1 MRSRLP
7 ELTTNHILPQM
18 KKALMNN
25 LITAYQNLHLL
36 GYYRGG
42 VSVPTIK
49 SGFKA
54 VNTLIEMVESK
65 I

>member
-54 VNTLIEMVESK
+54 VNT
-65 I
+65 